1 MSSHFWVRDFYAVG
15 TTGLNQLELSF
26 QVKPHILKSSSNG
39 PQQPLS
45 APLPV
50 SNSTITDNEAKEDSN
65 RYAALSSYLG
75 SPTHT
80 SDHGSPP
87 PLPLSSSSSSSCPKE
102 EKISS
107 YPYLTIKGSAAAAA
121 ADGSDGVAIIVNSIL
136 AHRKKLRQSLLG
148 RMFKV
153 PFMKEKKKR
162 VREEAPLETIK

>member
-1 MSSHFWVRDFYAVG
+1 M
-15 TTGLNQLELSF
+15 N
-26 QVKPHILKSSSNG
+26 
-39 PQQPLS
+39 
-45 APLPV
+45 
-50 SNSTITDNEAKEDSN
+50 NSTKTDIEAKEDSN
-65 RYAALSSYLG
+65 RYAALSSSLG

-87 PLPLSSSSSSSCPKE
+87 PLASPSSCTKE
-102 EKISS
+102 EKLSA

-121 ADGSDGVAIIVNSIL
+121 ADGYDGVAIIVNKIL

>member
-1 MSSHFWVRDFYAVG
+1 MCYWLFYI
-15 TTGLNQLELSF
+15 LFYDF

-39 PQQPLS
+39 QQQQPQQPSS
-45 APLPV
+45 ATPV
-50 SNSTITDNEAKEDSN
+50 SNLTTTDNEAKEDLN

-87 PLPLSSSSSSSCPKE
+87 PAVPPPTSSCLKE
-102 EKISS
+102 EKVGS

-121 ADGSDGVAIIVNSIL
+121 VGDNFDGVANVVNSIL
-136 AHRKKLRQSLLG
+136 EHRKKLRQSFMG